1 VKKPVPKIPVLPTRN
16 TKREPR
22 LAIDAE
28 NSSKGS
34 PIWRF
39 GILDFDGEWHWNL
52 DAATLRNVRD
62 KLVGFESMTWAEIEG
77 KRHHY
82 LSAGSVSK
90 TALDRLEEIRQDD
103 AADLLFSLACSGP
116 ERLIGIR
123 AGREFRLLWWDPEH
137 EVCPSSKKNT

>member
-1 VKKPVPKIPVLPTRN
+1 MTKKGPKVPVLPARN
-16 TKREPR
+16 LKREPR
-22 LAIDAE
+22 LAIDAD

-39 GILDFDGEWHWNL
+39 GILDFDGKWHWNL

-62 KLVGFESMTWAEIEG
+62 KLVSFESMTWAEIAG

-82 LSAGSVSK
+82 LSSASVSK
-90 TALDRLEEIRQDD
+90 AAMDRLEEIQQDD
-103 AADLLFSLACSGP
+103 AADLLFSLACAGL

-123 AGREFRLLWWDPEH
+123 AGREFRLLWWDPGH